1 MQTDRRTPGG
11 DCDEATTCDWG
22 GLLALA
28 NVVGGATFAQAPDAQ
43 EIGVRTLSHAKAL
56 GGAVEQIL
64 MHGCYITVGLDDGD
78 RAAVAHHIEAF
89 NGAVTALREGDD
101 TIPPLRARGPLHVL
115 TQMEPAWR
123 DFSDF
128 AVFATHGNFN
138 RPYLSRMYELHAP
151 VLESANRVTRRLAA
165 TYSTARIDVAASN
178 TFANFAAMRREATRI
193 AAYHCMLSLDV
204 QADAARVGLD
214 NSLTAYAKRLEV
226 AFGGSTDAQ
235 VLTASV
241 NGVAALRCL
250 WRSFGVIKG
259 SLRPAADGSS
269 PPDFTDVADLRARME
284 YLVGLSNE
292 AVKIYEAELAE
303 EEVVPSICKPLTG

>member
-1 MQTDRRTPGG
+1 M
-11 DCDEATTCDWG
+11 
-22 GLLALA
+22 
-28 NVVGGATFAQAPDAQ
+28 
-43 EIGVRTLSHAKAL
+43 SHAQTL
-56 GGAVEQIL
+56 GRSVEQIL

-101 TIPPLRARGPLHVL
+101 TTPPLRARGPLHVL

-151 VLESANRVTRRLAA
+151 VLESADRVTRRLAA

-204 QADAARVGLD
+204 QAEAARVGLD
-214 NSLTAYAKRLEV
+214 TSLTAYAKRLEL

-250 WRSFGVIKG
+250 WRSFG
-259 SLRPAADGSS
+259 SMEDALRPVAEGAVS
-269 PPDFTDVADLRARME
+269 PDFTEVADVRARME
-284 YLVGLSNE
+284 YLVGLSDE
-292 AVKIYEAELAE
+292 TVQLFEAELAGE
-303 EEVVPSICKPLTG
+303 AVAPSACSPLVG